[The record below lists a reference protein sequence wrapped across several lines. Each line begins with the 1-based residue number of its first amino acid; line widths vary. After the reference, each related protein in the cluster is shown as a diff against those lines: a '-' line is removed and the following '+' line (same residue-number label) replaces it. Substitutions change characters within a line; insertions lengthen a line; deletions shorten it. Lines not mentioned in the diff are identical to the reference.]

1 MRDEAAPG
9 PLTPPSAPQAPGRPG
24 REDARDSGGGTHQVL
39 DSPQADVEA
48 LLARLNPPQ
57 QEAVTHGDGPL
68 LIFAG
73 AGSGKTRVLTARI
86 AYLIATRKVWPDRLL
101 AVTFTNKAA
110 REMRGRVE
118 TLVGERAEKMW
129 VGTFHSTAVKILR
142 REAQRLNIT
151 SSFVIFD
158 EDDTRAAL
166 RRVLDELRLDPKRYP
181 IGSLSQ
187 HISQAKG
194 ELKRPEDI
202 PNRSYADEVL
212 RRVYETYQEVL
223 RRSGGLDFDDLI
235 MKLVE
240 LYSTDEEALAKWRDR
255 FRHVL
260 VDEYQDTNHAQY
272 VLVNLLAAEHRNVAV
287 VGDDDQSIYR
297 FRGADIRNILDFR
310 KDYPDAHVVHLEQN
324 YRSSQAILD
333 AAYNVIRSN
342 PERAE
347 KRLWTDR
354 AGGERVVATQAYNEV
369 EEAEFVADE
378 IERLRKTEKRGYS
391 DFAVL
396 YRTNAQS
403 RAFEDVLA
411 RRRVPYRLVGGIRF
425 WERREVKDLVA
436 YLRFCFNPQDA
447 LSFARIVSVPS
458 RKIGSVTIEAI
469 NSYARD
475 AEANIL
481 EILKDTARVPGVPR
495 AAVGQ
500 LQGFRAQ
507 IESVRST
514 MGVLRPSELIDHVVE
529 VMGLRAHYQDGTPQ
543 GEARLENI
551 NELRGLAESFDDR
564 EPGQGL
570 EDFLAEVAL
579 VSDVDAYDENGEGV
593 TLITLHMVK
602 GLEFPV
608 VFMVGMEE
616 GLLPHQRA
624 VEEREENPSAV
635 GAQTEM
641 AEERRLAYVGMT
653 RAKDRL
659 YLSCAFRRHLYGRSQ
674 PAFPSRFLTDI
685 PQSLLAAPRGSAPVA
700 PPRQGYKE
708 RYIERQVEA
717 APAAPPVQRFA
728 SGDRVNHPA
737 FGPGTVVK
745 STLTRTD
752 EELVIKFDKAGLKIL
767 SGMLAPLTK

>member
-1 MRDEAAPG
+1 MPTAE
-9 PLTPPSAPQAPGRPG
+9 PLTPEIES
-24 REDARDSGGGTHQVL
+24 
-39 DSPQADVEA
+39 
-48 LLARLNPPQ
+48 LLAGLNEPQ

-86 AYLIATRKVWPDRLL
+86 AYLIATRRVWPDRLL

-110 REMRGRVE
+110 REMRGRVAA
-118 TLVGERAEKMW
+118 LVGEGADRMW
-129 VGTFHSTAVKILR
+129 VGTFHSSAVKILR
-142 REAQRLNIT
+142 REARRIGIA

-166 RRVLDELRLDPKRYP
+166 KRVLDELRLDPKRYP
-181 IGSLSQ
+181 IPALSNA
-187 HISQAKG
+187 ISQAKN
-194 ELKRPEDI
+194 ELKRPEDY
-202 PNRSYADEVL
+202 PNRSYHDEIV
-212 RRVYETYQEVL
+212 RRVYESYQDLL

-240 LYSTDEEALAKWRDR
+240 LLNTDAEALAKWRDR

-260 VDEYQDTNHAQY
+260 VDEYQDTNRAQY
-272 VLVNLLAAEHRNVAV
+272 VLVNLLAQEHRNVVV

-297 FRGADIRNILDFR
+297 FRGADVRNILDFR
-310 KDYPDAHVVHLEQN
+310 KDYPDAHVVRLEQN

-333 AAYNVIRSN
+333 AAYQVIRTN

-347 KRLWTDR
+347 KRLWTSR
-354 AGGERVVATQAYNEV
+354 AGGEKVIATQAYNEV

-378 IERLRKTEKRGYS
+378 IDRLRRTEERGYS
-391 DFAVL
+391 DFAIL

-403 RAFEDVLA
+403 RSFEDVLA
-411 RRRVPYRLVGGIRF
+411 RRRIPYRLVGGIRF
-425 WERREVKDLVA
+425 WERREVKDVVA
-436 YLRFCFNPQDA
+436 YLRFCFNPRDA
-447 LSFARIVSVPS
+447 LSFGRIVSVPT
-458 RKIGSVTIEAI
+458 RKIGSVTVDALSAHSRATEADLL
-469 NSYARD
+469 SLLAD
-475 AEANIL
+475 P
-481 EILKDTARVPGVPR
+481 ARVPGLPR
-495 AAVGQ
+495 PSIEP
-500 LQGFRAQ
+500 LKKFRAQ
-507 IESVRST
+507 LESLRSV
-514 MGVLRPSELIDHVVE
+514 MGVLRPSELLDHVVE
-529 VMGLRAHYQDGTPQ
+529 VMGLRQHYIDGTPQ
-543 GEARLENI
+543 GEARIENI

-564 EPGQGL
+564 EPAQGL

-624 VEEREENPSAV
+624 LDEQAENPSAV
-635 GAQTEM
+635 GAATEM
-641 AEERRLAYVGMT
+641 AEDRRLCYVGMT

-674 PAFPSRFLTDI
+674 PAFPSRFLTEI
-685 PQSLLAAPRGSAPVA
+685 PQSMLGAPRGSAPVA

-708 RYIERQVEA
+708 RYQERQVQA
-717 APAAPPVQRFA
+717 APAPPPVQRFA
-728 SGDRVNHPA
+728 SGDRVKHPA
-737 FGPGTVVK
+737 FGAGTVVK

-752 EELVIKFDKAGLKIL
+752 EELVIKFDKVGLKIL
-767 SGMLAPLTK
+767 SGLLAPLTK

>member
-1 MRDEAAPG
+1 
-9 PLTPPSAPQAPGRPG
+9 LVSAESSQPNV
-24 REDARDSGGGTHQVL
+24 D
-39 DSPQADVEA
+39 A
-48 LLARLNPPQ
+48 LLAKLNPPQ
-57 QEAVTHGDGPL
+57 QEAVMHGDGPL

-86 AYLIATRKVWPDRLL
+86 AYLIATRRVWPDRLVAL
-101 AVTFTNKAA
+101 TFTNKAA

-118 TLVGERAEKMW
+118 SLVGEGAQKMW

-142 REAQRLNIT
+142 RDSQRIGIAN
-151 SSFVIFD
+151 SFVIFD

-181 IGSLSQ
+181 VGALSNA
-187 HISQAKG
+187 ISQAKN
-194 ELKRPEDI
+194 ELKRPQDY
-202 PNRSYADEVL
+202 PNRSYADEVA
-212 RRVYETYQEVL
+212 RRVYESYQEVL

-240 LYSTDEEALAKWRDR
+240 LLSTDEEALEKWRDR

-260 VDEYQDTNHAQY
+260 VDEYQDTNRAQY
-272 VLVNLLAAEHRNVAV
+272 VLVNLLAQEHRNVAV

-333 AAYNVIRSN
+333 TAHSVIRSN

-347 KRLWTDR
+347 KRLWTER
-354 AGGERVVATQAYNEV
+354 AGGEKVMATQAYNEI

-378 IERLRKTEKRGYS
+378 IERLRRTEGRGYS
-391 DFAVL
+391 DFAIL

-403 RAFEDVLA
+403 RSFEDVLA
-411 RRRVPYRLVGGIRF
+411 RRRIPYRLVGGIRF
-425 WERREVKDLVA
+425 WERREVKDVVT
-436 YLRFCFNPQDA
+436 YLRFCFNPRDS
-447 LSFARIVSVPS
+447 LSFSRIVSVPP
-458 RKIGSVTIEAI
+458 RKIGNVTVDAL
-469 NSYARD
+469 NAR
-475 AEANIL
+475 
-481 EILKDTARVPGVPR
+481 ARETEDDLLALLTEPVRVAGVPK
-495 AAVGQ
+495 AALGP
-500 LQGFRAQ
+500 LQTFRSQ
-507 IESVRST
+507 IESIRAT
-514 MGVLRPSELIDHVVE
+514 MGVLRPSELLDHIVE
-529 VMGLRAHYQDGTPQ
+529 VMDLRRHYLDGTPQ
-543 GEARLENI
+543 GEARMENI

-564 EPGQGL
+564 DPAQGV

-624 VEEREENPSAV
+624 LDEREENPSAV
-635 GAQTEM
+635 GAATEM

-685 PQSLLAAPRGSAPVA
+685 PQSLLAAPQGSAPVA

-708 RYIERQVEA
+708 RYQARQVEA

-728 SGDRVNHPA
+728 SGDRVKHPA
-737 FGPGTVVK
+737 FGAGTVVK

-752 EELVIKFDKAGLKIL
+752 EELVIKFDKGGLKIL

>member
-1 MRDEAAPG
+1 MVSE
-9 PLTPPSAPQAPGRPG
+9 TPNQQI
-24 REDARDSGGGTHQVL
+24 DVL
-39 DSPQADVEA
+39 LE
-48 LLARLNPPQ
+48 RLNPPQ
-57 QEAVTHGDGPL
+57 REAVTHADGPL

-86 AYLIATRKVWPDRLL
+86 AYLIASKRVWPDRLL

-110 REMRGRVE
+110 REMRSRVE
-118 TLVGERAEKMW
+118 TLVGEPAQRMW
-129 VGTFHSTAVKILR
+129 VGTFHSTAVRILR
-142 REAQRLNIT
+142 READRLGIP

-166 RRVLDELRLDPKRYP
+166 KRVLDELRLDPKRYP
-181 IGSLSQ
+181 VGALSQ
-187 HISQAKG
+187 GISQAKS
-194 ELKRPEDI
+194 ELKRPDDI

-212 RRVYETYQEVL
+212 RRVYDTYQEVL

-272 VLVNLLAAEHRNVAV
+272 VLVNLLGQEHRNVVV

-297 FRGADIRNILDFR
+297 FRGADVRNILDFR
-310 KDYPDAHVVHLEQN
+310 KDYPDAEVVRLEQN

-333 AAYNVIRSN
+333 AAYSVISRN

-347 KRLWTDR
+347 KRLWTSR
-354 AGGERVVATQAYNEV
+354 AGGEKVCATQAYNEV

-378 IERLRKTEKRGYS
+378 IERLRKTEGRKHA
-391 DFAVL
+391 DFAIL

-411 RRRVPYRLVGGIRF
+411 RRRIPYRLVGGIRF

-436 YLRFCFNPQDA
+436 YLRFAFNPRDA
-447 LSFARIVSVPS
+447 LSFSRIVSVPP
-458 RKIGSVTIEAI
+458 RKIGNVTVEAI
-469 NSYARD
+469 SSFARD
-475 AEANIL
+475 SEADIL
-481 EILKDTARVPGVPR
+481 TLLANPGGVPGLPK
-495 AAVGQ
+495 AAIGP
-500 LQGFRAQ
+500 LQNFRAQ
-507 IESVRST
+507 LEAVRAV
-514 MGVLRPSELIDHVVE
+514 MGVLRPSELVDHVIE
-529 VMGLRAHYQDGTPQ
+529 VMNLELHYKDGTPQ
-543 GEARLENI
+543 GEARLENL
-551 NELRGLAESFDDR
+551 NELRGLAEDFDDR
-564 EPGQGL
+564 DPTQGL

-579 VSDVDAYDENGEGV
+579 VSDVDAYDEDGEGV

-624 VEEREENPSAV
+624 LEETEDRIKVDLAAN
-635 GAQTEM
+635 EM
-641 AEERRLAYVGMT
+641 AEERRLCYVGMT

-674 PAFPSRFLTDI
+674 PAFPSRFLTEI
-685 PQSLLAAPRGSAPVA
+685 PQSLLTAPRGNAPVA

-708 RYIERQVEA
+708 RFQERQVQA
-717 APAAPPVQRFA
+717 APAQPPVQRFA
-728 SGDRVNHPA
+728 SGDRVTHPS
-737 FGPGTVVK
+737 FGAGTVVK

-752 EELVIKFDKAGLKIL
+752 EELLVKFDKAGLKIL
-767 SGMLAPLTK
+767 SGMLAPLSK

>member
-1 MRDEAAPG
+1 M
-9 PLTPPSAPQAPGRPG
+9 
-24 REDARDSGGGTHQVL
+24 
-39 DSPQADVEA
+39 
-48 LLARLNPPQ
+48 LARLNPPQ
-57 QEAVTHGDGPL
+57 QEAVTHGEGPL

-86 AYLIATRKVWPDRLL
+86 AYLIATRRVWPDRLL

-110 REMRGRVE
+110 REMRGRVA
-118 TLVGERAEKMW
+118 TLVGEGAEKMW

-142 REAQRLNIT
+142 REAARIGIVP
-151 SSFVIFD
+151 SFVIFD

-166 RRVLDELRLDPKRYP
+166 KRVLDELKLDPKRYP
-181 IGSLSQ
+181 IAGLSNA
-187 HISQAKG
+187 ISQAKN
-194 ELKRPEDI
+194 ELKRPEDY
-202 PNRSYADEVL
+202 PNRSYHDEIV
-212 RRVYETYQEVL
+212 RRVYESYQDVL

-240 LYSTDEEALAKWRDR
+240 LFNTDEEALTKWRDR

-260 VDEYQDTNHAQY
+260 VDEHQDTNRAQY
-272 VLVNLLAAEHRNVAV
+272 VLVNLLAQEHRNVVV

-297 FRGADIRNILDFR
+297 FRGADVRNILDFR
-310 KDYPDAHVVHLEQN
+310 KDYPDAHVVRLEQN

-333 AAYNVIRSN
+333 AAYQVIRTN

-347 KRLWTDR
+347 KRLWTSR
-354 AGGERVVATQAYNEV
+354 AGGEKVMATQAYNEI

-378 IERLRKTEKRGYS
+378 IERLRKTEDRGYS
-391 DFAVL
+391 DFAIL

-403 RAFEDVLA
+403 RSFEDVLA
-411 RRRVPYRLVGGIRF
+411 RRRIPYRLVGGVRF
-425 WERREVKDLVA
+425 WERREVKDVVA
-436 YLRFCFNPQDA
+436 YLRFCFNPKDS
-447 LSFARIVSVPS
+447 LSFGRIVSVPS
-458 RKIGSVTIEAI
+458 RKIGGVTVDAL
-469 NSYARD
+469 SAHARETESD
-475 AEANIL
+475 LLTLLAVPE
-481 EILKDTARVPGVPR
+481 RVPGLPR
-495 AAVGQ
+495 PSIEPLKRFRVQ
-500 LQGFRAQ
+500 L
-507 IESVRST
+507 ESVRST
-514 MGVLRPSELIDHVVE
+514 MGVLRPSELLDHVVE
-529 VMGLRAHYQDGTPQ
+529 VMGLRQHYMDGTPQ

-564 EPGQGL
+564 EPSQGL

-624 VEEREENPSAV
+624 LDEHEENPSRV
-635 GAQTEM
+635 GAATEM
-641 AEERRLAYVGMT
+641 AEERRLCYVGMT

-674 PAFPSRFLTDI
+674 PAFPSRFLTEI
-685 PQSLLAAPRGSAPVA
+685 PQSMLAAPRGSAPVA
-700 PPRQGYKE
+700 PPRQGYRE
-708 RYIERQVEA
+708 RYQERQVEA
-717 APAAPPVQRFA
+717 APAPPPVQRFA
-728 SGDRVNHPA
+728 SGDRVSHPA
-737 FGPGTVVK
+737 FGTGTVVK

-752 EELVIKFDKAGLKIL
+752 EELVIKFDRVGLKIL

>member
-1 MRDEAAPG
+1 MV
-9 PLTPPSAPQAPGRPG
+9 SADSSQASL
-24 REDARDSGGGTHQVL
+24 DALIS
-39 DSPQADVEA
+39 A
-48 LLARLNPPQ
+48 LNPPQ
-57 QEAVTHGDGPL
+57 QEAVTHGEGPL

-73 AGSGKTRVLTARI
+73 AGSGKTKVLTTRI
-86 AYLIATRKVWPDRLL
+86 AYLIGSHKVWSDRLL

-118 TLVGERAEKMW
+118 ALVGEGAERMW

-142 REAQRLNIT
+142 REAQRIGIV

-166 RRVLDELRLDPKRYP
+166 KRVLDELRLDPKRYP
-181 IGSLSQ
+181 VGMLSNA
-187 HISQAKG
+187 ISQAKS
-194 ELKRPEDI
+194 ELKTPNEY
-202 PNRSYADEVL
+202 PNRSYQDEIV
-212 RRVYETYQEVL
+212 RRVYESYEEVL

-235 MKLVE
+235 MKLVQ
-240 LYSTDEEALAKWRDR
+240 LFSADAEALAKWRDR

-260 VDEYQDTNHAQY
+260 VDEYQDTNRAQY

-333 AAYNVIRSN
+333 AAYSVIRSN

-347 KRLWTDR
+347 KRLWTQR
-354 AGGERVVATQAYNEV
+354 AGGEKVMATQAYNEV

-378 IERLRKTEKRGYS
+378 VERLRKTEKRGYS

-411 RRRVPYRLVGGIRF
+411 RRRIPYRLVGGIRF
-425 WERREVKDLVA
+425 WERREVKDVVA
-436 YLRFCFNPQDA
+436 YLRFCFNPKDA
-447 LSFARIVSVPS
+447 LSFGRIVSVPS
-458 RKIGSVTIEAI
+458 RKIGNVTVEAV
-469 NSYARD
+469 NAFARERDSDILSLLPD
-475 AEANIL
+475 AAH
-481 EILKDTARVPGVPR
+481 VPGVPR
-495 AAVGQ
+495 AAVGA

-507 IESVRST
+507 IESVRAT
-514 MGVLRPSELIDHVVE
+514 MGVLHPSELIDQVVE
-529 VMGLRAHYQDGTPQ
+529 VMGLREHYLDGTPQ

-551 NELRGLAESFDDR
+551 NELRGLAEGFDDR
-564 EPGQGL
+564 EPARGL
-570 EDFLAEVAL
+570 EDFMAEVAL

-624 VEEREENPSAV
+624 LDEREENPSAV
-635 GAQTEM
+635 GAATEM
-641 AEERRLAYVGMT
+641 AEERRLCYVGMT

-685 PQSLLAAPRGSAPVA
+685 PQSMLGAPRGNAPVA

-708 RYIERQVEA
+708 RFIERQVEA
-717 APAAPPVQRFA
+717 APAPPPVQRFA
-728 SGDRVNHPA
+728 SGDRVSHPA
-737 FGPGTVVK
+737 FGAGTVVK

-752 EELVIKFDKAGLKIL
+752 EELLIKFDKAGLKIL

>member
-1 MRDEAAPG
+1 
-9 PLTPPSAPQAPGRPG
+9 LVSAESSQPNV
-24 REDARDSGGGTHQVL
+24 D
-39 DSPQADVEA
+39 A
-48 LLARLNPPQ
+48 LLAKLNPPQ

-86 AYLIATRKVWPDRLL
+86 AYLIATRRVWPDRLV

-118 TLVGERAEKMW
+118 SLVGEAAQKMW

-142 REAQRLNIT
+142 RDSQRIGIAN
-151 SSFVIFD
+151 SFVIFD

-181 IGSLSQ
+181 IGALSNA
-187 HISQAKG
+187 ISQAKN
-194 ELKRPEDI
+194 ELKRPQDY
-202 PNRSYADEVL
+202 PNRSYADEVA
-212 RRVYETYQEVL
+212 RRVYESYQEVL

-240 LYSTDEEALAKWRDR
+240 LLSTDEEALAKWRDR

-260 VDEYQDTNHAQY
+260 VDEYQDTNRAQY
-272 VLVNLLAAEHRNVAV
+272 VLVNLLAQEHRNVAV

-333 AAYNVIRSN
+333 AAYSVIRSN

-347 KRLWTDR
+347 KRLWTER
-354 AGGERVVATQAYNEV
+354 AGGEKVMAMQAYNEI

-378 IERLRKTEKRGYS
+378 IERLRRTESRGYS
-391 DFAVL
+391 DFAIL

-403 RAFEDVLA
+403 RSFEDVLA
-411 RRRVPYRLVGGIRF
+411 RRRIPYRLVGGIRF

-436 YLRFCFNPQDA
+436 YLRFCFNPKDS
-447 LSFARIVSVPS
+447 LSFSRIVSVPP
-458 RKIGSVTIEAI
+458 RKIGNVTVDALNTRARETEEDLLAI
-469 NSYARD
+469 LAD
-475 AEANIL
+475 PAPVA
-481 EILKDTARVPGVPR
+481 GVPK
-495 AAVGQ
+495 AAVAP
-500 LQGFRAQ
+500 LQTFRSQ
-507 IESVRST
+507 IESVRAT
-514 MGVLRPSELIDHVVE
+514 MGVLRPSELLDHIVE
-529 VMGLRAHYQDGTPQ
+529 VMDLRRHYLDGTPQ
-543 GEARLENI
+543 GEARMENI

-564 EPGQGL
+564 EPVQGV

-624 VEEREENPSAV
+624 LDEREENPSAV
-635 GAQTEM
+635 GAATEM

-685 PQSLLAAPRGSAPVA
+685 PQSLLAAPKGSAPVA

-708 RYIERQVEA
+708 RYQERQVEA
-717 APAAPPVQRFA
+717 APAAPPVQRFW
-728 SGDRVNHPA
+728 SGDRVKHPA
-737 FGPGTVVK
+737 FGAGTVVK

-752 EELVIKFDKAGLKIL
+752 EELVIKFDKVGLKIL

>member
-1 MRDEAAPG
+1 
-9 PLTPPSAPQAPGRPG
+9 
-24 REDARDSGGGTHQVL
+24 
-39 DSPQADVEA
+39 
-48 LLARLNPPQ
+48 
-57 QEAVTHGDGPL
+57 

-73 AGSGKTRVLTARI
+73 AGSGKTRVLTVRI
-86 AYLIATRKVWPDRLL
+86 AYLIATHKVWPDRLL

-110 REMRGRVE
+110 REMRSRVE
-118 TLVGERAEKMW
+118 SLVGEPAAKMW
-129 VGTFHSTAVKILR
+129 VGTFHATAVRVLR
-142 REAQRLNIT
+142 REAARLNMP

-158 EDDTRAAL
+158 EDDTRAAIK
-166 RRVLDELRLDPKRYP
+166 RVMDDLKLDPKRYP
-181 IGSLSQ
+181 PAALS
-187 HISQAKG
+187 HAISQAKN
-194 ELKRPEDI
+194 ELKRPADY
-202 PNRSYADEVL
+202 PSRSYADEIT
-212 RRVYETYQEVL
+212 RRVYEGYQDLL

-240 LYSTDEEALAKWRDR
+240 LLQNDEEALAKWRDR

-260 VDEYQDTNHAQY
+260 VDEYQDTNRAQY
-272 VLVNLLAAEHRNVAV
+272 VLVNLLAQEHRNVVV

-297 FRGADIRNILDFR
+297 FRGADVRNILDFR
-310 KDYPDAHVVHLEQN
+310 KDYPDAHVVRLEQN

-333 AAYNVIRSN
+333 AAYSVIRRN

-354 AGGERVVATQAYNEV
+354 AGGEKVCATQAYNEV

-378 IERLRKTEKRGYS
+378 IERLRKTENRGYS
-391 DFAVL
+391 SFAVL

-403 RAFEDVLA
+403 RSFEDVLA
-411 RRRVPYRLVGGIRF
+411 RRRIPYRLVGGVRF

-436 YLRFCFNPQDA
+436 YLRFTSNPRDA
-447 LSFARIVSVPS
+447 LSFGRIVSVPP
-458 RKIGSVTIEAI
+458 RKIGNVTVDAI
-469 NSYARD
+469 SAYSRE
-475 AEANIL
+475 AEADIL
-481 EILKDTARVPGVPR
+481 QLLADPSGVPGLPR
-495 AAVGQ
+495 AAVAP

-507 IESVRST
+507 LESLRAT
-514 MGVLRPSELIDHVVE
+514 LGVLRPSELVDQVIE
-529 VMGLRAHYQDGTPQ
+529 VMNLEQYYKDGTPQ
-543 GEARLENI
+543 GEARLENL
-551 NELRGLAESFDDR
+551 NELRGLAEGFDDR
-564 EPGQGL
+564 DPVQGL

-624 VEEREENPSAV
+624 LDETEDKVKVDLAAN
-635 GAQTEM
+635 EM
-641 AEERRLAYVGMT
+641 AEERRLCYVGMT

-674 PAFPSRFLTDI
+674 PAFPSRFLTEI
-685 PQSLLAAPRGSAPVA
+685 PQALLSAPRGSAPVA

-708 RYIERQVEA
+708 RYQERQVQA
-717 APAAPPVQRFA
+717 APAPPPVQRFA
-728 SGDRVNHPA
+728 TGDRVSHPS
-737 FGPGTVVK
+737 FGTGTVVK

-752 EELVIKFDKAGLKIL
+752 EELVVKFDKVGLKIL
-767 SGMLAPLTK
+767 SGLLAPLTK

>member
-1 MRDEAAPG
+1 VV
-9 PLTPPSAPQAPGRPG
+9 SADSSQAN
-24 REDARDSGGGTHQVL
+24 L
-39 DSPQADVEA
+39 DA
-48 LLARLNPPQ
+48 LLSTLNPPQ
-57 QEAVTHGDGPL
+57 QEAVTHTEGPL

-73 AGSGKTRVLTARI
+73 AGSGKTKVLTTRI
-86 AYLIATRKVWPDRLL
+86 AYLIGSHKVWPDRLL

-118 TLVGERAEKMW
+118 TLVGEGAERMW

-142 REAQRLNIT
+142 REAQRIGIVP
-151 SSFVIFD
+151 SFVIFD

-166 RRVLDELRLDPKRYP
+166 RRVLDELRLDQKRYP
-181 IGSLSQ
+181 VGMLSNA
-187 HISQAKG
+187 ISQAKS
-194 ELKRPEDI
+194 ELKTPNEY
-202 PNRSYADEVL
+202 PNRSYQDEIV
-212 RRVYETYQEVL
+212 RRVYESYEEVL

-235 MKLVE
+235 MKLVQ
-240 LYSTDEEALAKWRDR
+240 LFSTDAEALEKWRDR

-260 VDEYQDTNHAQY
+260 VDEYQDTNRAQY

-297 FRGADIRNILDFR
+297 FRGADVRNILDFR
-310 KDYPDAHVVHLEQN
+310 KDYPDARVVHLEQN

-333 AAYNVIRSN
+333 AAYSVIRSN

-347 KRLWTDR
+347 KRLWTQR
-354 AGGERVVATQAYNEV
+354 AGGEKVMATQAYNEV

-378 IERLRKTEKRGYS
+378 VERLRKTENRGYS
-391 DFAVL
+391 AFAVL

-411 RRRVPYRLVGGIRF
+411 RRRIPYRLVGGIRF
-425 WERREVKDLVA
+425 WERREVKDVVA
-436 YLRFCFNPQDA
+436 YMRFCFNPQDA
-447 LSFARIVSVPS
+447 LSFGRIVSVPS
-458 RKIGSVTIEAI
+458 RKIGNVTVEAV
-469 NSYARD
+469 NALARERDSDILSLLAD
-475 AEANIL
+475 AAHI
-481 EILKDTARVPGVPR
+481 PGVPR
-495 AAVGQ
+495 AAVGS

-507 IESVRST
+507 IESVRAT
-514 MGVLRPSELIDHVVE
+514 MGVLHPSELIDQVVE
-529 VMGLRAHYQDGTPQ
+529 VMGLRAHYLDGTPQ

-551 NELRGLAESFDDR
+551 SELRGLAEGFDDR
-564 EPGQGL
+564 EPAQGL
-570 EDFLAEVAL
+570 EDFMAEVAL

-624 VEEREENPSAV
+624 LDEREANPSLV
-635 GAQTEM
+635 GASTEM
-641 AEERRLAYVGMT
+641 AEERRLCYVGMT

-674 PAFPSRFLTDI
+674 PAFPSRFLTEI
-685 PQSLLAAPRGSAPVA
+685 PQSMLSAPRGSAPVA

-708 RYIERQVEA
+708 RFIERQVEA
-717 APAAPPVQRFA
+717 APWPPPVQRFA
-728 SGDRVNHPA
+728 SGDRVSHPA
-737 FGPGTVVK
+737 FGSGTVVK
-745 STLTRTD
+745 STMTRTD
-752 EELVIKFDKAGLKIL
+752 EELLIKFDKVGLKIL

>member
-1 MRDEAAPG
+1 
-9 PLTPPSAPQAPGRPG
+9 
-24 REDARDSGGGTHQVL
+24 
-39 DSPQADVEA
+39 
-48 LLARLNPPQ
+48 
-57 QEAVTHGDGPL
+57 
-68 LIFAG
+68 
-73 AGSGKTRVLTARI
+73 
-86 AYLIATRKVWPDRLL
+86 
-101 AVTFTNKAA
+101 
-110 REMRGRVE
+110 
-118 TLVGERAEKMW
+118 
-129 VGTFHSTAVKILR
+129 
-142 REAQRLNIT
+142 
-151 SSFVIFD
+151 
-158 EDDTRAAL
+158 RAAL

-181 IGSLSQ
+181 IGALSNG
-187 HISQAKG
+187 ISQAKN
-194 ELKRPEDI
+194 ELKRPQDI

-212 RRVYETYQEVL
+212 RRVYESYQEVL

-240 LYSTDEEALAKWRDR
+240 LYSTDAEALEKWRDR

-260 VDEYQDTNHAQY
+260 VDEYQDTNRAQY

-354 AGGERVVATQAYNEV
+354 AGGEKVVATQAYNEV

-378 IERLRKTEKRGYS
+378 LERLRKTEKRGYS

-411 RRRVPYRLVGGIRF
+411 RRRIPYRLVGGIRF

-447 LSFARIVSVPS
+447 LSFGRIVSVPS
-458 RKIGSVTIEAI
+458 RKIGNVTVEAI
-469 NSYARD
+469 NAFARESAGRAQGALAGKTD
-475 AEANIL
+475 IL
-481 EILKDTARVPGVPR
+481 EILTDPARVPGVPKT
-495 AAVGQ
+495 AVAP
-500 LQGFRAQ
+500 LLGFRAQ
-507 IESVRST
+507 VESVRST
-514 MGVLRPSELIDHVVE
+514 MGVLRTSELIDHVVE
-529 VMGLRAHYQDGTPQ
+529 VMGLRAHYLDGTPQ
-543 GEARLENI
+543 GEARLENL

-564 EPGQGL
+564 EPDQGL

-624 VEEREENPSAV
+624 LDEREENPSLV
-635 GAQTEM
+635 GAATEM

-708 RYIERQVEA
+708 RYLERQVQA

-728 SGDRVNHPA
+728 SGDRVSHPA
-737 FGPGTVVK
+737 FGSGTVVK

-752 EELVIKFDKAGLKIL
+752 EELVVKFDKVGLKIL

>member
-1 MRDEAAPG
+1 VV
-9 PLTPPSAPQAPGRPG
+9 SADSSQAN
-24 REDARDSGGGTHQVL
+24 L
-39 DSPQADVEA
+39 DA
-48 LLARLNPPQ
+48 LLSTLNPPQ
-57 QEAVTHGDGPL
+57 QEAVTHTEGPL

-73 AGSGKTRVLTARI
+73 AGSGKTKVLTTRI
-86 AYLIATRKVWPDRLL
+86 AYLIGSHKVWPDRLL

-118 TLVGERAEKMW
+118 TLVGEGAERMW

-142 REAQRLNIT
+142 REAQRIGIV

-166 RRVLDELRLDPKRYP
+166 RRVLDELRLDQKRYP
-181 IGSLSQ
+181 VGMLSNA
-187 HISQAKG
+187 ISQAKS
-194 ELKRPEDI
+194 ELKTPNEY
-202 PNRSYADEVL
+202 PNRSYQDEIV
-212 RRVYETYQEVL
+212 RRVYESYDEVL

-235 MKLVE
+235 MKLVQ
-240 LYSTDEEALAKWRDR
+240 LFSTDAEALEKWRDR

-260 VDEYQDTNHAQY
+260 VDEYQDTNRAQY

-333 AAYNVIRSN
+333 AAYSVIRSN

-347 KRLWTDR
+347 KRLWTQR
-354 AGGERVVATQAYNEV
+354 AGGEKVMATQAYNEV

-378 IERLRKTEKRGYS
+378 VERLRKVEKRGYS

-411 RRRVPYRLVGGIRF
+411 RRRIPYRLVGGIRF
-425 WERREVKDLVA
+425 WERREVKDVVA
-436 YLRFCFNPQDA
+436 YMRFCFNPKDA
-447 LSFARIVSVPS
+447 LSFGRIVSVPS
-458 RKIGSVTIEAI
+458 RKIGNVTVEAV
-469 NSYARD
+469 NALARERDSDILSLLAD
-475 AEANIL
+475 AAHI
-481 EILKDTARVPGVPR
+481 PGVPR
-495 AAVGQ
+495 AAVGS

-507 IESVRST
+507 IESVRAT
-514 MGVLRPSELIDHVVE
+514 MGVLHPSELIDQVVE
-529 VMGLRAHYQDGTPQ
+529 VMGLRPHYLDGTPQ

-551 NELRGLAESFDDR
+551 NELRGLAEGFDDR
-564 EPGQGL
+564 EPAQGL
-570 EDFLAEVAL
+570 EEFMAEVAL

-624 VEEREENPSAV
+624 LDEREENPSLV
-635 GAQTEM
+635 GASTEM
-641 AEERRLAYVGMT
+641 AEERRLCYVGMT

-685 PQSLLAAPRGSAPVA
+685 PQSMLTAPRGSAPVA

-708 RYIERQVEA
+708 RFIERQVEA
-717 APAAPPVQRFA
+717 APALPPVQRFA
-728 SGDRVNHPA
+728 SGDRVSHPA
-737 FGPGTVVK
+737 FGAGTVVK

-752 EELVIKFDKAGLKIL
+752 EELLIKFDKAGLKIL
-767 SGMLAPLTK
+767 SGMLAPLSK

>member
-1 MRDEAAPG
+1 VISESSQSQID
-9 PLTPPSAPQAPGRPG
+9 
-24 REDARDSGGGTHQVL
+24 
-39 DSPQADVEA
+39 A

-86 AYLIATRKVWPDRLL
+86 GYLIASHRVWPDRLL

-118 TLVGERAEKMW
+118 ALVAGRTQGALVTQEQVQKMW
-129 VGTFHSTAVKILR
+129 VGTFHWTAVRILR
-142 REAQRLNIT
+142 REAQRLGIV

-166 RRVLDELRLDPKRYP
+166 KRVLDELRLDPKRYP
-181 IGSLSQ
+181 IGALSQ
-187 HISQAKG
+187 AISQAKS

-202 PNRSYADEVL
+202 PNRSYQDEVL
-212 RRVYETYQEVL
+212 RRVYDSYQEVL

-240 LYSTDEEALAKWRDR
+240 LLSTDAEALAKWRDR

-260 VDEYQDTNHAQY
+260 VDEYQDTNRAQY
-272 VLVNLLAAEHRNVAV
+272 VLVNLLASEHRNVAV

-333 AAYNVIRSN
+333 TAYSVIRSN

-354 AGGERVVATQAYNEV
+354 AGGEKVVATQAYNEV

-378 IERLRKTEKRGYS
+378 IERLRKTENRGYS

-411 RRRVPYRLVGGIRF
+411 RRRIPYRLVGGIRF

-436 YLRFCFNPQDA
+436 YLRFSFNPQDA

-458 RKIGSVTIEAI
+458 RKIGNVTVEAI
-469 NSYARD
+469 NSFARAAGRAQGALPEATDILAILAD
-475 AEANIL
+475 AR
-481 EILKDTARVPGVPR
+481 RVPGLPKT
-495 AAVGQ
+495 AIAP

-507 IESVRST
+507 IESVRAT
-514 MGVLRPSELIDHVVE
+514 MGVLRPSELVDHVVE
-529 VMGLRAHYQDGTPQ
+529 VMDLRRHYLDGTPQ
-543 GEARLENI
+543 GEARIENL

-564 EPGQGL
+564 DPAQGL
-570 EDFLAEVAL
+570 EDFLAEIAL
-579 VSDVDAYDENGEGV
+579 VSDVDAYDENGEGA

-624 VEEREENPSAV
+624 LDEREANPSAV
-635 GAQTEM
+635 GATTEM
-641 AEERRLAYVGMT
+641 AEERRLCYVGMT

-685 PQSLLAAPRGSAPVA
+685 PQSLLGTPRGSAPVA

-728 SGDRVNHPA
+728 SGDRVTHPA
-737 FGPGTVVK
+737 FGAGTVVK

-752 EELVIKFDKAGLKIL
+752 EELVIKFDKVGLKIL

>member
-1 MRDEAAPG
+1 MV
-9 PLTPPSAPQAPGRPG
+9 SAESSQPNV
-24 REDARDSGGGTHQVL
+24 D
-39 DSPQADVEA
+39 A
-48 LLARLNPPQ
+48 LLAKLNPPQ

-86 AYLIATRKVWPDRLL
+86 AYLIATRRVWPDRLV

-118 TLVGERAEKMW
+118 SLVGEAAQKMW

-142 REAQRLNIT
+142 RDSQRIGIAN
-151 SSFVIFD
+151 SFVIFD

-181 IGSLSQ
+181 IGALSNA
-187 HISQAKG
+187 ISQAKN
-194 ELKRPEDI
+194 ELKRPQDY
-202 PNRSYADEVL
+202 PNRSYADEVA
-212 RRVYETYQEVL
+212 RRVYESYQEVL

-240 LYSTDEEALAKWRDR
+240 LLSTDEEALAKWRDR

-260 VDEYQDTNHAQY
+260 VDEYQDTTRAQY
-272 VLVNLLAAEHRNVAV
+272 VLVNLLAQEHRNVAV

-333 AAYNVIRSN
+333 AAYSVIRSN

-347 KRLWTDR
+347 KRLWTER
-354 AGGERVVATQAYNEV
+354 AGGEKVMAMQAYNEI

-378 IERLRKTEKRGYS
+378 IERLRRTESRGYS
-391 DFAVL
+391 DFAIL

-403 RAFEDVLA
+403 RSFEDVLA
-411 RRRVPYRLVGGIRF
+411 RRRIPYRLVGGIRF

-436 YLRFCFNPQDA
+436 YLRFCFNPKDS
-447 LSFARIVSVPS
+447 LSFSRIVSVPP
-458 RKIGSVTIEAI
+458 RKIGNVTVDALNTRARETEEDLLAI
-469 NSYARD
+469 LAD
-475 AEANIL
+475 PAPVA
-481 EILKDTARVPGVPR
+481 GVPK
-495 AAVGQ
+495 AAVAP
-500 LQGFRAQ
+500 LQTFRSQ
-507 IESVRST
+507 IESVRAT
-514 MGVLRPSELIDHVVE
+514 MGVLRPSELLDHIVE
-529 VMGLRAHYQDGTPQ
+529 VMDLRRHYLDGTPQ
-543 GEARLENI
+543 GEARMENI

-564 EPGQGL
+564 EPVQGV

-624 VEEREENPSAV
+624 LDEREENPSAV
-635 GAQTEM
+635 GAATEM

-685 PQSLLAAPRGSAPVA
+685 PQSLLAAPKGSAPVA

-708 RYIERQVEA
+708 RYQERQVEA
-717 APAAPPVQRFA
+717 APAAPPVQRFW
-728 SGDRVNHPA
+728 SGDRVKHPA
-737 FGPGTVVK
+737 FGAGTVVK

-752 EELVIKFDKAGLKIL
+752 EELVIKFDKVGLKIL

>member
-1 MRDEAAPG
+1 MATDG
-9 PLTPPSAPQAPGRPG
+9 SSTPA
-24 REDARDSGGGTHQVL
+24 
-39 DSPQADVEA
+39 VEA
-48 LLARLNPPQ
+48 LLSRLNPPQ
-57 QEAVTHGDGPL
+57 IEAVMHDEGPL

-86 AYLIATRKVWPDRLL
+86 AYLIATRRVWPDRLL

-110 REMRGRVE
+110 REMRSRVE
-118 TLVGERAEKMW
+118 NLVGEGAGKMW

-142 REAQRLNIT
+142 RDAHRIGIVP
-151 SSFVIFD
+151 SFVIFD

-166 RRVLDELRLDPKRYP
+166 RRVLDDLKLDQKRYP
-181 IGSLSQ
+181 VAALSNA
-187 HISQAKG
+187 ISAAKN
-194 ELKRPEDI
+194 ELKGPNDY
-202 PNRSYADEVL
+202 PNRSYHDEIV
-212 RRVYETYQEVL
+212 RRVYESYEEL
-223 RRSGGLDFDDLI
+223 LKRSGGLDFDDLI

-240 LYSTDEEALAKWRDR
+240 LFNTDDDALDKWRDR

-260 VDEYQDTNHAQY
+260 VDEYQDTNRAQY
-272 VLVNLLAAEHRNVAV
+272 VLVNQLAAEHRNVVV

-297 FRGADIRNILDFR
+297 FRGADVRNILDFR
-310 KDYPDAHVVHLEQN
+310 KDYPDAHVVRLEQN

-333 AAYNVIRSN
+333 AAYSVIRSN

-347 KRLWTDR
+347 KKLWTDR
-354 AGGERVVATQAYNEV
+354 AGGEKVCATQAYNEV

-403 RAFEDVLA
+403 RSFEDVLA
-411 RRRVPYRLVGGIRF
+411 RRRIPYRLVGGVRF
-425 WERREVKDLVA
+425 WERREVKDVVA
-436 YLRFCFNPQDA
+436 YLRFCFNPKDA

-458 RKIGSVTIEAI
+458 RKIGDVTVEAL
-469 NSYARD
+469 NAYARTT
-475 AEANIL
+475 EADIL
-481 EILKDTARVPGVPR
+481 SLLADPARVPGVPR
-495 AAVGQ
+495 PAIAP
-500 LQGFRAQ
+500 LQKFRTQ
-507 IESVRST
+507 IESIRSV
-514 MGVLRPSELIDHVVE
+514 MGVLRPSEMLDHVIE
-529 VMGLRAHYQDGTPQ
+529 IMGLRQHYLDGTPQ
-543 GEARLENI
+543 GEARMENLD
-551 NELRGLAESFDDR
+551 ELRGLAESFDDR
-564 EPGQGL
+564 DPAQGM
-570 EDFLAEVAL
+570 EDFLAEIAL

-608 VFMVGMEE
+608 VFLVGMEE

-624 VEEREENPSAV
+624 LDEREENPSAV
-635 GAQTEM
+635 GAATEM

-674 PAFPSRFLTDI
+674 PAFPSRFLTEI
-685 PQSLLAAPRGSAPVA
+685 PQSLLAAPKGSAPVA

-708 RYIERQVEA
+708 RFQERQVQA
-717 APAAPPVQRFA
+717 APAAPPVQRFT
-728 SGDRVNHPA
+728 SGDRVKHPA
-737 FGPGTVVK
+737 FGAGTVVK

-752 EELVIKFDKAGLKIL
+752 EELVIKFDKAGLKIP

>member
-1 MRDEAAPG
+1 MPTEEA
-9 PLTPPSAPQAPGRPG
+9 LTP
-24 REDARDSGGGTHQVL
+24 
-39 DSPQADVEA
+39 DVEA

-57 QEAVTHGDGPL
+57 QEAVTHGEGPL

-86 AYLIATRKVWPDRLL
+86 AYLIATRRVWPDRLL

-110 REMRGRVE
+110 REMRSRVGA
-118 TLVGERAEKMW
+118 LVGEGAEKMW

-142 REAQRLNIT
+142 REAARIGIVP
-151 SSFVIFD
+151 SFVIFD

-166 RRVLDELRLDPKRYP
+166 KRVLDELKLDPKRYP
-181 IGSLSQ
+181 IPGLSNA
-187 HISQAKG
+187 ISQAKN
-194 ELKRPEDI
+194 ELKRPEDY
-202 PNRSYADEVL
+202 PNRSYHDEIV
-212 RRVYETYQEVL
+212 RRVYESYQDVL

-240 LYSTDEEALAKWRDR
+240 LFNADEEALAKWRDR

-260 VDEYQDTNHAQY
+260 VDEYQDTNRAQY
-272 VLVNLLAAEHRNVAV
+272 VLVNQLAQEHRNVVV

-297 FRGADIRNILDFR
+297 FRGADVRNILDFR
-310 KDYPDAHVVHLEQN
+310 KDYPDAHVVRLEQN

-333 AAYNVIRSN
+333 AAYQVIRTN

-347 KRLWTDR
+347 KRLWTSR
-354 AGGERVVATQAYNEV
+354 AGGEKVMATQAYNEI

-378 IERLRKTEKRGYS
+378 IERLRKTESRGYS
-391 DFAVL
+391 DFAIL

-403 RAFEDVLA
+403 RSFEDVLA
-411 RRRVPYRLVGGIRF
+411 RRRIPYRLVGGVRF
-425 WERREVKDLVA
+425 WERREVKDVVA
-436 YLRFCFNPQDA
+436 YLRFCFNPRDSI
-447 LSFARIVSVPS
+447 SFGRIVSVPS
-458 RKIGSVTIEAI
+458 RKIGNVTVDAL
-469 NSYARD
+469 SAFARERD
-475 AEANIL
+475 SDLLSLLADPAH
-481 EILKDTARVPGVPR
+481 VPGLPR
-495 AAVGQ
+495 PSIEPLKKFRMQ
-500 LQGFRAQ
+500 L
-507 IESVRST
+507 ESLRSV
-514 MGVLRPSELIDHVVE
+514 MGVLRPSELLDHVVE
-529 VMGLRAHYQDGTPQ
+529 VMGLRQHYLDGTPQ
-543 GEARLENI
+543 GEARIENI

-564 EPGQGL
+564 DPAQGL

-624 VEEREENPSAV
+624 LDEHAENPSLA
-635 GAQTEM
+635 GAATEM
-641 AEERRLAYVGMT
+641 AEERRLCYVGMT

-674 PAFPSRFLTDI
+674 PAFPSRFLTQI
-685 PQSLLAAPRGSAPVA
+685 PQSMLAAPRGSAPVA
-700 PPRQGYKE
+700 PPRQGYRE
-708 RYIERQVEA
+708 RYQERQVQA
-717 APAAPPVQRFA
+717 APAAAPVQRFA
-728 SGDRVNHPA
+728 SGDRVSHPA
-737 FGPGTVVK
+737 FGSGTVVK

-752 EELVIKFDKAGLKIL
+752 EELVIKFDKVGLKIL

>member
-1 MRDEAAPG
+1 MPSAEA
-9 PLTPPSAPQAPGRPG
+9 LTP
-24 REDARDSGGGTHQVL
+24 E
-39 DSPQADVEA
+39 VES

-57 QEAVTHGDGPL
+57 QEAVTHGEGPL

-86 AYLIATRKVWPDRLL
+86 AYLIATRQVWPDRLL

-110 REMRGRVE
+110 REMRSRVA
-118 TLVGERAEKMW
+118 TLVGEGADKMW
-129 VGTFHSTAVKILR
+129 VGTFHSTAVKVLR
-142 REAQRLNIT
+142 REAARIGVVP
-151 SSFVIFD
+151 SFVIFD

-166 RRVLDELRLDPKRYP
+166 KRVLDDLKLDPKRYP
-181 IGSLSQ
+181 IPALSNA
-187 HISQAKG
+187 ISQAKN
-194 ELKRPEDI
+194 ELKRPEDY
-202 PNRSYADEVL
+202 PNRSYHDEIV
-212 RRVYETYQEVL
+212 RRVYEGYQDVL

-240 LYSTDEEALAKWRDR
+240 LFNTDEEALAKWRDR

-260 VDEYQDTNHAQY
+260 VDEYQDTNRAQY
-272 VLVNLLAAEHRNVAV
+272 VLVNQLAQEHRNVVV

-297 FRGADIRNILDFR
+297 FRGADVRNILDFR
-310 KDYPDAHVVHLEQN
+310 KDYPDAHVVRLEQN

-333 AAYNVIRSN
+333 AAYQVIRTN

-347 KRLWTDR
+347 KRLWTSR
-354 AGGERVVATQAYNEV
+354 AGGEKVMATQAYNEI

-378 IERLRKTEKRGYS
+378 IERLRKTEQRGYS
-391 DFAVL
+391 DFAIL

-403 RAFEDVLA
+403 RSFEDVLA
-411 RRRVPYRLVGGIRF
+411 RRRIPYRLVGGVRF
-425 WERREVKDLVA
+425 WERREVKDVVA
-436 YLRFCFNPQDA
+436 YLRFCFNPKDA
-447 LSFARIVSVPS
+447 ISFGRIVSVPS
-458 RKIGSVTIEAI
+458 RKIGSVTV
-469 NSYARD
+469 D
-475 AEANIL
+475 ALSAFSRESDSDLLTLLA
-481 EILKDTARVPGVPR
+481 DPARVPSLPR
-495 AAVGQ
+495 AAIEP
-500 LQGFRAQ
+500 LKKFRAQ
-507 IESVRST
+507 LESLRSV
-514 MGVLRPSELIDHVVE
+514 MGVLRPSELLDHVVE
-529 VMGLRAHYQDGTPQ
+529 VMGLRQHYLDGTPQ
-543 GEARLENI
+543 GEARIENI

-564 EPGQGL
+564 EPAQGL

-624 VEEREENPSAV
+624 LDEHAENPSLA
-635 GAQTEM
+635 GAATEM
-641 AEERRLAYVGMT
+641 AEERRLCYVGMT

-674 PAFPSRFLTDI
+674 PAFPSRFLTEI
-685 PQSLLAAPRGSAPVA
+685 PQSMLAAPRGSAPVA

-708 RYIERQVEA
+708 RYQERQVQA
-717 APAAPPVQRFA
+717 APAAPLVQRFA
-728 SGDRVNHPA
+728 SGDRVSHPA
-737 FGPGTVVK
+737 FGSGTVVK
-745 STLTRTD
+745 STMTRTD
-752 EELVIKFDKAGLKIL
+752 EELVIKFDKVGLKIL

>member
-1 MRDEAAPG
+1 MSTDG
-9 PLTPPSAPQAPGRPG
+9 
-24 REDARDSGGGTHQVL
+24 
-39 DSPQADVEA
+39 SPMPAVES

-86 AYLIATRKVWPDRLL
+86 AYLIATRRVWPDRLL

-110 REMRGRVE
+110 KEMRARVE
-118 TLVGERAEKMW
+118 NLVGEDGRSMW
-129 VGTFHSTAVKILR
+129 VGTFHSVAVKILR
-142 REAQRLNIT
+142 REAQRIGIVN
-151 SSFVIFD
+151 SFVIFD

-181 IGSLSQ
+181 IGALSNA
-187 HISQAKG
+187 ISQAKN
-194 ELKRPEDI
+194 ELKGPSDY
-202 PNRSYADEVL
+202 PNRSYADEVV
-212 RRVYETYQEVL
+212 RRVYESYQDVL

-240 LYSTDEEALAKWRDR
+240 LFNTDAEALDKWRDR

-260 VDEYQDTNHAQY
+260 VDEYQDTNRAQY
-272 VLVNLLAAEHRNVAV
+272 VLVNLLAAEHRNVVV

-297 FRGADIRNILDFR
+297 FRGADVRNILDFR
-310 KDYPDAHVVHLEQN
+310 KDYPDAHGVRLEQN

-333 AAYNVIRSN
+333 AAHTVIRRN

-347 KRLWTDR
+347 KRLWTER
-354 AGGERVVATQAYNEV
+354 AGGEKVMATQAYNEI

-378 IERLRKTEKRGYS
+378 IERLRRTENRGYS
-391 DFAVL
+391 AFAVL

-403 RAFEDVLA
+403 RSFEDVLA
-411 RRRVPYRLVGGIRF
+411 RRRIPYRLVGGIRF
-425 WERREVKDLVA
+425 WERREVKDVVA
-436 YLRFCFNPQDA
+436 YMRFCFNPKDS
-447 LSFARIVSVPS
+447 LSFGRIVSVPS
-458 RKIGSVTIEAI
+458 RKIGNVTIDAV
-469 NSYARD
+469 NAYARERD
-475 AEANIL
+475 TDIL
-481 EILKDTARVPGVPR
+481 SLLEEPFHIPGVPR
-495 AAVGQ
+495 AAINQ
-500 LQGFRAQ
+500 LQSFRAQ
-507 IESVRST
+507 IESVRAT
-514 MGVLRPSELIDHVVE
+514 MGVLHPSELIDHVVE
-529 VMGLRAHYQDGTPQ
+529 VMGLRQHYLDGTPQ
-543 GEARLENI
+543 GDARLENI
-551 NELRGLAESFDDR
+551 NELRGLAEGFDDR
-564 EPGQGL
+564 EPAQGL
-570 EDFLAEVAL
+570 EDFMAEVAL

-624 VEEREENPSAV
+624 LDEREENPSAV
-635 GAQTEM
+635 GAATEM

-674 PAFPSRFLTDI
+674 PAFPSRFLTEI
-685 PQSLLAAPRGSAPVA
+685 PQSMLTASHGSAPVA
-700 PPRQGYKE
+700 PPRQGYRERFKE
-708 RYIERQVEA
+708 LQVQA
-717 APAAPPVQRFA
+717 GPAAPPVQRVS
-728 SGDRVNHPA
+728 SGDRVSHPA
-737 FGPGTVVK
+737 FGSGTVVK

-752 EELVIKFDKAGLKIL
+752 EELVIKFDKVGLKIL
-767 SGMLAPLTK
+767 SGMIAPLTK